1 MKLPNV
7 QSFVISVRPP
17 TIWCETLAGSL
28 PVTTMTSADF
38 SGRFPCSETSPGK
51 SFFPSSNHC
60 GIYISVHKIPLGRYK
75 GVVAYL
81 KQICLIYRSCSSVPE
96 FAVSLPSL
104 LSSPT
109 TSLRLA
115 NASGTT
121 PRIRDFHPLEKK
133 NHPRTIGIFNK
144 ICKFDIFTD
153 LRWWVHCSCR
163 AHTRGIK
170 NCQNS
175 WLFKGCSPFQLLCNL
190 TGNRPQSA
198 TFHTANR

>member
-1 MKLPNV
+1 MFIF
-7 QSFVISVRPP
+7 SSIR
-17 TIWCETLAGSL
+17 
-28 PVTTMTSADF
+28 DF
-38 SGRFPCSETSPGK
+38 RFAPIPL
-51 SFFPSSNHC
+51 SNHC
-60 GIYISVHKIPLGRYK
+60 GIYISVHKIPLGCYK
-75 GVVAYL
+75 GVVAYP
-81 KQICLIYRSCSSVPE
+81 KQICLIYRSCSSVPD

-163 AHTRGIK
+163 AHTHNIA
-170 NCQNS
+170 N
-175 WLFKGCSPFQLLCNL
+175 KGFSGMRKFVARFNFLCNL
-190 TGNRPQSA
+190 IGNRPQSL
-198 TFHTANR
+198 TGHTANVSGN